1 MRLNNIKVGADPE
14 LFIINKNTNKVIS
27 SIGLIPG
34 IKGEA
39 YRAPDMPKG
48 YGLQIDNILAEF
60 NIPAVNKKVDFIKAI
75 TYMQDYIR
83 DYVQK
88 VNPELDIQCIASR
101 DVDEDQ
107 LQSPEAKLFGCDVS
121 YNAYT
126 EDENPKPDGERG
138 TLRSAGCHL
147 HISYKTPNPATSI
160 KLIKYLDMYLGIPS
174 VILDPDTKRRTL
186 YGKAGDFRL
195 KPYGVEYRSLSS
207 YMMSSKELL
216 TFVWE
221 GLTKAIKAYEFN
233 LPLIDSDIVQHVINN
248 SDVDKAKMLVND
260 FNLM

>member
-1 MRLNNIKVGADPE
+1 MKLNNIKVGADPE

-34 IKGEA
+34 VKGEA

-107 LQSPEAKLFGCDVS
+107 LQSPEAKLFGW
-121 YNAYT
+121 T
-126 EDENPKPDGERG
+126 Q
-138 TLRSAGCHL
+138 
-147 HISYKTPNPATSI
+147 
-160 KLIKYLDMYLGIPS
+160 
-174 VILDPDTKRRTL
+174 
-186 YGKAGDFRL
+186 
-195 KPYGVEYRSLSS
+195 
-207 YMMSSKELL
+207 
-216 TFVWE
+216 
-221 GLTKAIKAYEFN
+221 
-233 LPLIDSDIVQHVINN
+233 PL
-248 SDVDKAKMLVND
+248 
-260 FNLM
+260 